1 MLRAAVVVIGGIM
14 LAAAAFGG
22 LTCWRLSAVIPLAVW
37 GVILAGGVLFERWR
51 YRSLMGDRP
60 GQDWHS
66 TQERF
71 VDRRGRFQ
79 PTRPH
84 GRDGQSRLNKLR
96 TGRPFGLH
104 RAPGPWARPVLDNI
118 ECSCAFQGSQASH
131 GIQSEGNAPF
141 SGRRA
146 RRGF

>member
-1 MLRAAVVVIGGIM
+1 MLRVVVVVIGGIM

-37 GVILAGGVLFERWR
+37 GVILAGGVVFERWR

-71 VDRRGRFQ
+71 VD
-79 PTRPH
+79 P
-84 GRDGQSRLNKLR
+84 
-96 TGRPFGLH
+96 
-104 RAPGPWARPVLDNI
+104 
-118 ECSCAFQGSQASH
+118 E
-131 GIQSEGNAPF
+131 
-141 SGRRA
+141 SGRLVPVFFNPATGERCYVA
-146 RRGF
+146 GDRHRLAVQS